1 MTDSSGSPDK
11 PMPDKRV
18 NVEVHEVFAEVCTLL
33 APMMAAVRQGY
44 VSDFALTH
52 IVHDHFPALSASEVE
67 VLVKAVKQLQ
77 P

>member
-1 MTDSSGSPDK
+1 MTDLNGFPNK
-11 PMPDKRV
+11 PIPDKRV
-18 NVEVHEVFAEVCTLL
+18 NAEASEVFAEVCRLL

-52 IVHDHFPALSASEVE
+52 IVHDHFPTLSASEVE